1 MIQWISSWASGI
13 VVAVFLATLIEM
25 LLPNGNNKKYV
36 KTVIGIFVLF
46 SIIAPIIDN
55 ISSTHISQEVDFAI
69 EEQEKIE
76 EIDTNKNIEEVYRK
90 NMEQDI
96 KNKLQEKGYQI
107 EITALSI
114 HFVEGEDYGK
124 VNQIHLKV
132 IQEKTEESNSIKT
145 VENIEKVEIAIGN
158 REQLEEETISE
169 ESKKEIKNFL
179 MEEYK
184 IEEENIYIG

>member
-1 MIQWISSWASGI
+1 MIQWISSWTSGI
-13 VVAVFLATLIEM
+13 VVAVVLATLIEM

-36 KTVIGIFVLF
+36 KTVIGIFILF

-55 ISSTHISQEVDFAI
+55 ISSTHISKEVDFAI

-96 KNKLQEKGYQI
+96 KNKLQEKGYKI

>member
-13 VVAVFLATLIEM
+13 VVAVVLATLIEM
-25 LLPNGNNKKYV
+25 LVPNGNNKKYV

-76 EIDTNKNIEEVYRK
+76 EIDTNKNIEEVYQK

>member
-13 VVAVFLATLIEM
+13 VVAVVLATLIEM

-76 EIDTNKNIEEVYRK
+76 EIDTNKNIEEVYQK

>member
-1 MIQWISSWASGI
+1 MIQWISSWTSGI
-13 VVAVFLATLIEM
+13 VVAVVLATLIEM

-145 VENIEKVEIAIGN
+145 VENIETVEIAIGN

>member
-1 MIQWISSWASGI
+1 MIQWISSWTSGI
-13 VVAVFLATLIEM
+13 VVAVVLATLIEM

>member
-13 VVAVFLATLIEM
+13 VVAVVLATLIEM

-114 HFVEGEDYGK
+114 HFVEGVDYGK

-132 IQEKTEESNSIKT
+132 IQEKVDESNTIKT

-158 REQLEEETISE
+158 QEQHEEETISE
-169 ESKKEIKNFL
+169 ESKKEIRDFL
-179 MEEYK
+179 IEEYK

>member
-13 VVAVFLATLIEM
+13 VVAVVLATLIEM

-76 EIDTNKNIEEVYRK
+76 EIDTNKNIEEVYQK

-96 KNKLQEKGYQI
+96 KNKLQEKGYKI

>member
-13 VVAVFLATLIEM
+13 VVAVVLATLIEM
-25 LLPNGNNKKYV
+25 LVPNGNNKKYV
-36 KTVIGIFVLF
+36 KTVIGIFILF
-46 SIIAPIIDN
+46 SIIVPIIDN
-55 ISSTHISQEVDFAI
+55 ISSTQVSQEVDLAI
-69 EEQEKIE
+69 EEQEKME
-76 EIDTNKNIEEVYRK
+76 GIDTNKNIEEVYRK

-114 HFVEGEDYGK
+114 HFVEGVDYGK

-132 IQEKTEESNSIKT
+132 IQEKVEISNTIKAI
-145 VENIEKVEIAIGN
+145 ENIEKVEITIEN
-158 REQLEEETISE
+158 QEQHEEETISE
-169 ESKKEIKNFL
+169 ESKKEIRDFL
-179 MEEYK
+179 IEEYK

>member
-13 VVAVFLATLIEM
+13 VVAVVLATLIEM
-25 LLPNGNNKKYV
+25 LVPNGNNKKYV
-36 KTVIGIFVLF
+36 KTVIGIFILF

-76 EIDTNKNIEEVYRK
+76 EIDTNKNIEEVYQK

-96 KNKLQEKGYQI
+96 KNKLQEKGYKI

-169 ESKKEIKNFL
+169 ERKKEIKNFL

>member
-13 VVAVFLATLIEM
+13 VVAVVLATLIEM

-90 NMEQDI
+90 NMERDI

>member
-13 VVAVFLATLIEM
+13 VVAVVLATLIEM

-76 EIDTNKNIEEVYRK
+76 EIDTNKNIEEVYQK

-96 KNKLQEKGYQI
+96 KNKLQEKGYKI

-114 HFVEGEDYGK
+114 HFVAGEDYGK
-124 VNQIHLKV
+124 VNQIHFKV
-132 IQEKTEESNSIKT
+132 IQEKTEESNTIKT

-169 ESKKEIKNFL
+169 ESKKEIKKFL

-184 IEEENIYIG
+184 IEEENIYIR

>member
-13 VVAVFLATLIEM
+13 VVAVVLATLIEM

-55 ISSTHISQEVDFAI
+55 ISLTHISQEVDFAI

-96 KNKLQEKGYQI
+96 KNKLQEKG
-107 EITALSI
+107 
-114 HFVEGEDYGK
+114 
-124 VNQIHLKV
+124 
-132 IQEKTEESNSIKT
+132 
-145 VENIEKVEIAIGN
+145 
-158 REQLEEETISE
+158 
-169 ESKKEIKNFL
+169 
-179 MEEYK
+179 
-184 IEEENIYIG
+184 

>member
-1 MIQWISSWASGI
+1 MIQWISSWTSGI
-13 VVAVFLATLIEM
+13 VVAVVLATLIEM

-96 KNKLQEKGYQI
+96 KNKLQEKG
-107 EITALSI
+107 L
-114 HFVEGEDYGK
+114 
-124 VNQIHLKV
+124 
-132 IQEKTEESNSIKT
+132 
-145 VENIEKVEIAIGN
+145 
-158 REQLEEETISE
+158 
-169 ESKKEIKNFL
+169 
-179 MEEYK
+179 
-184 IEEENIYIG
+184 